1 MAPRP
6 LLPDDDLYARLEVPV
21 DASAEVIEIAWR
33 ALLRRHHPDV
43 AGADGLAAAKA
54 INVAHDWLSDR
65 SLRERY
71 DQERGI
77 RRAAGAA
84 AGGGTPWSDR
94 RPGAT
99 TEPVRRRPRVV
110 EDPAVALQRFLER
123 LRRLSADDLDRLD
136 CADATPIAFIATIER
151 FLSESQL
158 AAISTAETAVE
169 ANLPP
174 TSWRRPAV
182 RDAVL
187 GPVYELVLG
196 PFLDENLDEPFRGR
210 VRERLTR
217 GWDAA
222 VGKPRYGPNGPDVEA
237 LVVRIESLD
246 ADELRAVARAGAT
259 SAIDDE
265 PWPSDATPEDDE
277 ALRVSSVLAARD
289 ASLVLETQGLDRA
302 SLASAR
308 RAVRRVAHLLV
319 LRHAFPVAEWE
330 RLAAPWRSLLIPA
343 RRSAPASV
351 RQRG

>member
-1 MAPRP
+1 MPARP

-43 AGADGLAAAKA
+43 AGAEGLASAKA

-77 RRAAGAA
+77 RRAGRPPAGS
-84 AGGGTPWSDR
+84 GTAWSDR
-94 RPGAT
+94 GSGAT
-99 TEPVRRRPRVV
+99 TQPARRPRVV

-123 LRRLSADDLDRLD
+123 LRRLTADDLDRLD

-158 AAISTAETAVE
+158 AAISAAETAVE
-169 ANLPP
+169 AHLPP

-237 LVVRIESLD
+237 LVVRIETLD
-246 ADELRAVARAGAT
+246 PDELRAVARAGAT
-259 SAIDDE
+259 SGIGPE

-289 ASLVLETQGLDRA
+289 ASLVLETRGLDRVT
-302 SLASAR
+302 LAGAR
-308 RAVRRVAHLLV
+308 RAVTHVAHLLV

-330 RLAAPWRSLLIPA
+330 RLASPWRSLLIPA

-351 RQRG
+351 RQRR